1 VPTTNLFSTHSHRQQ
16 DRFCLTALKA
26 SRKIDVGIGE
36 GMTNF
41 PKDLLNHELLSARD
55 ELQLSRQYKLCF
67 QVKAQRKVMATK
79 LGRDATDEE
88 LAKSLG
94 LTSEEQLNVIIN
106 RGKDSKKAL
115 VKANM
120 RLVFHISK
128 YYRFRGVAYPD
139 LVQEGDS
146 PYGRNALSHFEA
158 NKAHFDQGLLA
169 LNTPGLHYLAEIPFY
184 LHIHLSYQVP
194 FAC

>member
-1 VPTTNLFSTHSHRQQ
+1 MLPTTSVFSTQSRRLQ
-16 DRFCLTALKA
+16 DPFSRSALKA
-26 SRKIDVGIGE
+26 SRKIDVGTGE
-36 GMTNF
+36 VTANNF
-41 PKDLLNHELLSARD
+41 PKDLLNHALLSARD
-55 ELQLSRQYKLCF
+55 ELQLSRQYKLGL

-106 RGKDSKKAL
+106 RGKDSKRAL
-115 VKANM
+115 IKANM

-139 LVQEGDS
+139 LVQEGDNF
-146 PYGRNALSHFEA
+146 PV
-158 NKAHFDQGLLA
+158 
-169 LNTPGLHYLAEIPFY
+169 T
-184 LHIHLSYQVP
+184 
-194 FAC
+194 

>member
-1 VPTTNLFSTHSHRQQ
+1 LFSTHSHRQQ
-16 DRFCLTALKA
+16 DRFSRTALKA

-55 ELQLSRQYKLCF
+55 ELQLSRQYKLGL

-94 LTSEEQLNVIIN
+94 LTSEEHLNVIIN

-139 LVQEGDS
+139 LVQEGDNYFVVRLIDS
-146 PYGRNALSHFEA
+146 FLSREV
-158 NKAHFDQGLLA
+158 
-169 LNTPGLHYLAEIPFY
+169 TCRI
-184 LHIHLSYQVP
+184 I
-194 FAC
+194 

>member
-1 VPTTNLFSTHSHRQQ
+1 
-16 DRFCLTALKA
+16 
-26 SRKIDVGIGE
+26 
-36 GMTNF
+36 MTNF

-55 ELQLSRQYKLCF
+55 ELQLSRQYKLGL

-94 LTSEEQLNVIIN
+94 LTSEDQLNLIIN
-106 RGKDSKKAL
+106 RGKDSKRAL

-139 LVQEGDS
+139 LVQEGDNL
-146 PYGRNALSHFEA
+146 Y
-158 NKAHFDQGLLA
+158 
-169 LNTPGLHYLAEIPFY
+169 
-184 LHIHLSYQVP
+184 VV
-194 FAC
+194 

>member
-1 VPTTNLFSTHSHRQQ
+1 LFSTHSHRQQ
-16 DRFCLTALKA
+16 GRFSRSTLKA

-55 ELQLSRQYKLCF
+55 ELQLSRQYKLGL

-94 LTSEEQLNVIIN
+94 LTSEDQLNLIIN
-106 RGKDSKKAL
+106 RGKDSKRAL

-139 LVQEGDS
+139 LVQEGDNL
-146 PYGRNALSHFEA
+146 Y
-158 NKAHFDQGLLA
+158 
-169 LNTPGLHYLAEIPFY
+169 
-184 LHIHLSYQVP
+184 VM
-194 FAC
+194 